1 MGLHS
6 ASSWEFVMFEV
17 ALVVALVV
25 GVILLVRCI
34 ERLSYAPDDEV
45 GVAVARC
52 PSAAPPPSVAI
63 APGARGPH
71 APHFTTPPTHHCTV
85 VTTAAPH
92 SAT

>member
-17 ALVVALVV
+17 AVVVALVV

-52 PSAAPPPSVAI
+52 PSAAAPPPSPQ
-63 APGARGPH
+63 APAGRMRPTSPPH
-71 APHFTTPPTHHCTV
+71 HTNHCT

-92 SAT
+92 STT